1 MIANLKYWLRK
12 SDSSTVKFCRRIYIA
27 SKRVEMPVI
36 PVLFSLLAF
45 VHNMVKLVFKSL
57 LQFCYYTPMFKS
69 QVMGTKRR
77 MSLYSGMPQIIGK
90 LHISIGDDTR
100 ISGLS
105 TFCGRYSTGHIPQ
118 LIIGNNVDIG
128 WQNAFSVGS
137 KIEIQNDV
145 RLAGRIFLAG
155 YPGHPLNSHNRA
167 LGKPDLDEQV
177 GDIIIEQG
185 AWIGTGVTILGGVN
199 IGKGAIVATA
209 SVVTKDVP
217 DFAVVAGN
225 PAKIVK
231 YVD

>member
-1 MIANLKYWLRK
+1 
-12 SDSSTVKFCRRIYIA
+12 
-27 SKRVEMPVI
+27 MPVI
-36 PVLFSLLAF
+36 PIFYSALVVFQNTIKVL
-45 VHNMVKLVFKSL
+45 VKSL
-57 LQFCYYTPMFKS
+57 LQFFYYTPMFKS

-77 MSLYSGMPQIIGK
+77 MSLYSGMPQIIGT

-105 TFCGRYSTGHIPQ
+105 TFCGRYSKGRIPE

-128 WQNAFSVGS
+128 WQNSFSVGS
-137 KIEIQNDV
+137 KIEIQDDA
-145 RLAGRIFLAG
+145 RLAGKIFLAG
-155 YPGHPLNSHNRA
+155 YPGHPLNSHDRA

-177 GDIIIEQG
+177 GDIIIGQG
-185 AWIGTGVTILGGVN
+185 AWIGTGVTILAGVN
-199 IGKGAIVATA
+199 VGQGAIVAAA

-217 DFAVVAGN
+217 NYAVVAGN